1 LFGEFFAPEAGCSPM
16 AGYIDGA
23 LTLTMSAHK
32 FAEKPSLTHID
43 HDSHYNRI
51 TATLVTS

>member
-1 LFGEFFAPEAGCSPM
+1 LFGEFFAPEAGCSPT